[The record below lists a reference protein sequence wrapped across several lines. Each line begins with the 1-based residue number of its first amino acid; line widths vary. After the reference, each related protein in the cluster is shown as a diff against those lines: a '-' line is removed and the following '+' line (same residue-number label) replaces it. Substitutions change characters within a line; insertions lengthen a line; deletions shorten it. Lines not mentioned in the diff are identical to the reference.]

1 MEITS
6 QALIFCPVFFLV
18 VIAFILDI
26 SCGDPRLFFL
36 PWKHPVCYV
45 GNFLQQMERFG
56 RWCIYQNKGQEDNAC
71 DQKIIGAFCLLVIV
85 AVTAGIAH
93 FLADLPYIG
102 WILAVYL
109 AYAGLAAG
117 GLVKTYKKVLNQVEH
132 ASLAEA
138 QEALGQLVSR
148 DTAVLDRPA
157 LRKSLADTLAENITD
172 AVVAPL
178 FWLLVG
184 SFGGPAC
191 AVATLWAYKAV
202 STADSMW
209 GYKTKE
215 WINLGYAAAKAD
227 DIMAYIP
234 ARLAVF
240 FVWIS
245 HFFTKTHYA
254 QGGQWPGFCVIKKQA
269 GGMQSPNSG
278 WPMAACAW
286 LLGAGLGGPTQYF
299 GAMVAKPWVGKSP
312 IKDWNER
319 KLQALA
325 QLVKVTAYVSF
336 IVLLG
341 TWCVLYLLCAA

>member
-1 MEITS
+1 MEIAS
-6 QALIFCPVFFLV
+6 QACVFGPVFVLV
-18 VIAFILDI
+18 VMAFALDI

-45 GNFLQQMERFG
+45 GDFLQRMEKFG
-56 RWCIYQNKGQEDNAC
+56 RWCITQNKGQEDNAC
-71 DQKIIGAFCLLVIV
+71 DQKIIGAFCLLVV
-85 AVTAGIAH
+85 VLVTAFVAH
-93 FLADLPYIG
+93 FLANIPYIG
-102 WILAVYL
+102 WIIAVYL
-109 AYAGLAAG
+109 AYTGLAAG
-117 GLVKTYKKVLNQVEH
+117 GLVKTSLAVLAKVEH
-132 ASLAEA
+132 APLPEA
-138 QEALGQLVSR
+138 QAALAQLVSR

-157 LRKSLADTLAENITD
+157 LRKSLADTLAENVTD

-209 GYKTKE
+209 GYKTKQ

-227 DIMAYIP
+227 DVLAYIP
-234 ARLAVF
+234 ARLSVVF
-240 FVWIS
+240 LWIT

-254 QGGQWPGFCVIKKQA
+254 QGGQWPGFCVIAKQA

-278 WPMAACAW
+278 WSMAACAW

-299 GAMVAKPWVGKSP
+299 GSMVQKPWVGQSP
-312 IKDWNER
+312 IKDWNEK
-319 KLQALA
+319 KLYALA
-325 QLVKVTAYVSF
+325 QLVQVTACVAF
-336 IVLLG
+336 ACLLFV
-341 TWCVLYLLCAA
+341 WCVLYFLL